1 MDFELTADQWAWR
14 EEIRSFLTD
23 HVTPEL
29 LHELLHLGAEA
40 RGPELRAFRSKVG
53 ERGWYGLAWPV
64 EFGGLGRGPVDQ
76 HILQTEFLYAGV
88 PGPDFTVTS
97 MAPMIMRYGTEQNK
111 AEFLPGIARG
121 EIFAAIGYSEPS
133 AGTDLASLRTHA
145 ELDGDEW
152 VINGSKIWNSFA
164 HSATHE
170 WLLVRTDRTAAK
182 HKGLS
187 VIMVPI
193 DTKGIDVRPLRT
205 WADWRINE
213 TFFTDVRVPRTNLIG
228 EVNKGWI
235 YVTGALDLERG
246 AMLTSG
252 DLRREFEA
260 LVEFCRTQTLNDV
273 RLIEQPDVR
282 TKLVELDGDIEI
294 GRLMGLAAASKLESG
309 SIPSTLISAEKIF
322 LSELR
327 QRLADYGTQILG
339 AYGQLHWADQ
349 RSPFEGAMERLYR
362 FAPPERFG
370 GGTNEVLR
378 DIIAQRG
385 YGMPSSGRAPPP
397 KPVSSQDLKQE
408 A

>member
-1 MDFELTADQWAWR
+1 MDFELTTEQRAWR
-14 EEIRSFLTD
+14 DEIRQFLAEN
-23 HVTPEL
+23 VTPALLREL
-29 LHELLHLGAEA
+29 AQLGSEA
-40 RGPELRAFRSKVG
+40 RGPELREFRRKVG
-53 ERGWYGLAWPV
+53 ERGWYGLGWPK
-64 EFGGLGRGPVDQ
+64 EFGGLGRGAIDQ
-76 HILQTEFLYAGV
+76 HMLHTECLHAGV

-133 AGTDLASLRTHA
+133 AGTDLASLRTRA

-170 WLLVRTDRTAAK
+170 WLLVRTDRDAPK

-193 DTKGIDVRPLRT
+193 DTPGIDVRPLTT

-213 TFFTDVRVPRTNLIG
+213 TFFVDVRVPKSNLIG
-228 EVNKGWI
+228 EVNQGWK

-246 AMLTSG
+246 AMLSSG
-252 DLRREFEA
+252 DLRREYELLLDFCKRHT
-260 LVEFCRTQTLNDV
+260 LDGVRPVEHADV
-273 RLIEQPDVR
+273 RS
-282 TKLVELDGDIEI
+282 KLAALAADIEVA
-294 GRLMGLAAASKLESG
+294 RLMGMAAASRLEMG
-309 SIPSTLISAEKIF
+309 EIPSTLISAEKIF
-322 LSELR
+322 LTELR

-339 AYGQLHWADQ
+339 AYGQLHWENA
-349 RSPFEGAMERLYR
+349 RAPFGGAMERLYR
-362 FAPPERFG
+362 FAPPGRFG
-370 GGTNEVLR
+370 GGTNEVIR

-385 YGMPSSGRAPPP
+385 YGMPNYGRASAVAPR
-397 KPVSSQDLKQE
+397 KGAETKVGN
-408 A
+408 

>member
-164 HSATHE
+164 HSA
-170 WLLVRTDRTAAK
+170 VSTA
-182 HKGLS
+182 
-187 VIMVPI
+187 
-193 DTKGIDVRPLRT
+193 
-205 WADWRINE
+205 
-213 TFFTDVRVPRTNLIG
+213 
-228 EVNKGWI
+228 
-235 YVTGALDLERG
+235 
-246 AMLTSG
+246 
-252 DLRREFEA
+252 
-260 LVEFCRTQTLNDV
+260 
-273 RLIEQPDVR
+273 
-282 TKLVELDGDIEI
+282 
-294 GRLMGLAAASKLESG
+294 
-309 SIPSTLISAEKIF
+309 ISA
-322 LSELR
+322 
-327 QRLADYGTQILG
+327 
-339 AYGQLHWADQ
+339 
-349 RSPFEGAMERLYR
+349 
-362 FAPPERFG
+362 
-370 GGTNEVLR
+370 
-378 DIIAQRG
+378 
-385 YGMPSSGRAPPP
+385 SS
-397 KPVSSQDLKQE
+397 SSAATE
-408 A
+408 SMACR